1 MGPQGP
7 KGQRGFPGA
16 EGLLGPKG
24 DKGEPGPQGPRG
36 TKGDRVC
43 RVQIFQITFQI
54 TLFTNIYFPLHQFSF
69 FLSRVKWVYLDS
81 LVSLV
86 YRGFKVRPGLQVFR
100 VVTVAMEQTYVH
112 LDPIFALL
120 VLYINIHTHVYRTI
134 LIDSG

>member
-1 MGPQGP
+1 MNLVL
-7 KGQRGFPGA
+7 R
-16 EGLLGPKG
+16 
-24 DKGEPGPQGPRG
+24 
-36 TKGDRVC
+36 DRVE
-43 RVQIFQITFQI
+43 RKVTGYVEYKFSK
-54 TLFTNIYFPLHQFSF
+54 LLSKLLRFTHIYFPLHQFSF

>member
-1 MGPQGP
+1 MNLVL
-7 KGQRGFPGA
+7 R
-16 EGLLGPKG
+16 
-24 DKGEPGPQGPRG
+24 
-36 TKGDRVC
+36 DRVE
-43 RVQIFQITFQI
+43 RKVTGYVQYKFSKLLSKLLFLQISIF
-54 TLFTNIYFPLHQFSF
+54 LCTNFLSF